1 MTEPEKTT
9 EPTAAQIE
17 IEELGPCKRR
27 LTVRVPKDT
36 IQAEVARSFDELT
49 DKAVVPGFRRG
60 RAPRRLLEARFAE
73 AVREQVKEQ
82 LITRSYQEALEE
94 HSLEPV
100 GTPDVE
106 NVEFDPEAE
115 LSYDVT
121 LEIKPIFEVGE
132 YEGLELEKPPTD
144 STEEELVQALERLRD
159 REARYETAEGAT
171 FGDGCLAVVDC
182 EVTIDGESY
191 IRRDQ
196 TELIAGQENWLRLL
210 SDEVS
215 EPLIGKTAGDEVTF
229 STVIR
234 PDFPEEGRQGKVAEV
249 RVKFYEIKE
258 RRVPEADDEFAR
270 SLGTEG
276 LDDLKGRVH
285 TELARQKEAEAQAS
299 LRRQVGDRL
308 LEKFDFELPGELLQE
323 HAEDILRR
331 QRLDLQYRGVPLEEV
346 EKHTGELEEAS
357 QTRAERQFK
366 LLFILEK
373 IAEKEKVFATE
384 NDLENEIGVLASNYR
399 VRPARMRAELQRR
412 RTLSELRVRIRE
424 RKTIDLLLSK
434 ANVVETTPASADEP
448 AEPQKEPE
456 SPASQEP
463 SEQAAGDAEE

>member
-9 EPTAAQIE
+9 EATAAQIE

-94 HSLEPV
+94 HCLEPV

-132 YEGLELEKPPTD
+132 YEGLELERPPTD
-144 STEEELVQALERLRD
+144 STEEELVQALDRLRD
-159 REARYETAEGAT
+159 RETRYESAEEAT

-210 SDEVS
+210 SAEVNA
-215 EPLIGKTAGDEVTF
+215 PLMGKTAGAEVTF
-229 STVIR
+229 STVLR
-234 PDFPEEGRQGKVAEV
+234 PAFPEESRQGKVAEV

-276 LDDLKGRVH
+276 LDELKGRIR
-285 TELARQKEAEAQAS
+285 TELARQKETEAQAS

-308 LEKFDFELPGELLQE
+308 LEKFDFELAGELLQE

-346 EKHTGELEEAS
+346 DKHTGELEEAS

-448 AEPQKEPE
+448 TEPQKEPE
-456 SPASQEP
+456 SPAGQEP